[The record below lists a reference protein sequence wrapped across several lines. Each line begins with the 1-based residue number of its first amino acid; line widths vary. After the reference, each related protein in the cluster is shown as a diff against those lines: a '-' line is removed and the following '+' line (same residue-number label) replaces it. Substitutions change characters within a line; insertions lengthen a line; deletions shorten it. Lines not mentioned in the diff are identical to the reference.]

1 MPFSHLRALRPIL
14 FGGVAIF
21 SINAAAAAQAAAQD
35 AQISLQEQ
43 PMSDALRS
51 VAQRTGESILFTP
64 ESVEGLRA
72 PAISG
77 QMSAQQAVSML
88 TRGTNLE
95 VVSDGTNGLIVRR
108 PFMRRAVEQVP
119 STVGG
124 GAAAPVESVVVN
136 GFKASLEKALDQKR
150 NALDSSDSILAEDI
164 AKFPDLNLAESIQ
177 RIPGIALD
185 RQAGEGHQIA
195 VRGLSPEFTRVRI
208 NGMEALGTAGSSS
221 VQGTNRGR
229 AFDFNIFASDLF
241 SGITVHKSASAD
253 IEEGS
258 LGATVDLTTGHPFD
272 HQGFLFT
279 TNAQMGYNDLS
290 GSGNPRVAAVV
301 SDTFLGG
308 KVGVL
313 FSAAFSVRNTLEE
326 GYSTV
331 RFQNDNTPQNATH
344 SNPAIGGC
352 NATTLPSGAGT
363 PVLVNGASDTCS
375 QSQRFLSVN
384 GLSNAATPAGGTAT
398 EYDIVNEAYRPRFA
412 RYDLVT
418 NHEKRIGLTNSIQWQ
433 PDDDT
438 LLTIDSLY
446 ANYQMQRQEEY
457 LEANS
462 LGGNNFR
469 TSSLGGT
476 GTPVSLGSGNIAV
489 TSYTLDSVHNNLT
502 ALTANGV
509 GLRSE
514 HFITDIG
521 SRFGQVTADLSH
533 SFSQDFKVHALAGW
547 SESHM
552 QEPIETTLT
561 YDYNGGQAANGTWL
575 GAQGYSYQ
583 YFGYSAMPALKY
595 GSAADSSGNVTGL
608 NNWFISQMRERA
620 EANYNSF
627 RTVSADAEYHPFDWL
642 KVSGGIDYK
651 NYGYRTVS
659 LQRSN
664 GTTSNQDF
672 NIPADIRAADLTQF
686 SQLVTLRGIDLPAG
700 VGTSW
705 MVPNINAFNSKFDIW
720 NPTAENGAFK
730 FGPEPALTSNGS
742 VREGDL
748 GFWLQFDWDAKF
760 YGVPFRGNVGGRY
773 VQTDSESLGYSYNS
787 VAKAVVPADV
797 TQSYHNFLPAL
808 NAVLEPA
815 DSFLIRLNLAQ
826 TLTRPGLQSM
836 LPGAAVSL
844 SGANRN
850 VTTGNPLLKPYTS
863 KNVDLSF
870 EWYYDKG
877 ALLSFAFFYKH
888 LDTFIQTITSQV
900 PFAGNTA
907 GLPVSLV
914 QAACGTSY
922 GAACNENLIWNFS
935 QPINSKGSPL
945 YGAEINWQQPF
956 DFLPDFWSN
965 FGVLANA
972 TFVQAK
978 QYYLNANGTVNT
990 YADLNNLSRTSF
1002 NATFYYDDSVFQARI
1017 AGAFRSKYIVSINP
1031 GSLNDQLITA
1041 PTFNLDFSS
1050 SYKLDD
1056 NFTFSLEAVNLTN
1069 QGQNQYTDSIG
1080 QRPYVLHYTG
1090 REFFA
1095 GVRYTY

>member
-1 MPFSHLRALRPIL
+1 MAFKRPSVLRSIL
-14 FGGVAIF
+14 FGTVAML
-21 SINAAAAAQAAAQD
+21 SIHAAAAAQD
-35 AQISLQEQ
+35 TQISLQEQ

-51 VAQRTGESILFTP
+51 VAQKTGESILFTP

-77 QMSAQQAVSML
+77 QMNAQQAVSML
-88 TRGTNLE
+88 TRGTDLE
-95 VVSDGTNGLIVRR
+95 VVSDGVNGLIVRR

-119 STVGG
+119 TTVGG
-124 GAAAPVESVVVN
+124 APAPVEAVTVS
-136 GFKASLEKALDQKR
+136 GFKASLERALDMKR
-150 NALDSSDSILAEDI
+150 DALDSSDSILAEDI

-185 RQAGEGHQIA
+185 RQAGEGHEIS

-253 IEEGS
+253 VEEGS
-258 LGATVDLTTGHPFD
+258 LGATVDLGTGHPFD

-313 FSAAFSVRNTLEE
+313 FSAAFSIRNTLEE

-344 SNPAIGGC
+344 SNQAIGGC
-352 NATTLPSGAGT
+352 SSTSTGTAAGT

-375 QSQRFLSVN
+375 QAQRFLSVN

-418 NHEKRIGLTNSIQWQ
+418 NHEKRLGLTNSIQWQ

-438 LLTIDSLY
+438 LLTIDTLY

-462 LGGNNFR
+462 LGGNNFK
-469 TSSLGGT
+469 TSSLGGA

-489 TSYTLDSVHNNLT
+489 TGYTLDSTRNNLT

-509 GLRSE
+509 GLRAE
-514 HFITDIG
+514 HFLTDIG
-521 SRFGQVTADLSH
+521 SRFAQTTADFSH
-533 SFSQDFKVHALAGW
+533 SFSKDFKVHVLGGW

-552 QEPIETTLT
+552 QEPVETTLT
-561 YDYNGGQAANGTWL
+561 YDFNGGQSGTNFL

-583 YFGYSAMPALKY
+583 YFGYSALPALKY
-595 GSAADSSGNVTGL
+595 GSAADANGNVTSL

-620 EANYNSF
+620 EANFNSF
-627 RTVSADAEYHPFDWL
+627 RTVIADAQYNAFDWL
-642 KVSGGIDYK
+642 KLSGGIDYK

-664 GTTSNQDF
+664 GTTANQDF

-686 SQLVTLRGIDLPAG
+686 SQQVSLRGIDLPAG

-705 MVPNINAFNSKFDIW
+705 MIPNINAFNNQFSIFS
-720 NPTAENGAFK
+720 PTSENGAFK

-742 VREGDL
+742 VREDDL
-748 GFWLQFDWDAKF
+748 GFWLQADWDAHF
-760 YGVPFRGNVGGRY
+760 YGVPFRGNIGGRY
-773 VQTDSESLGYSYNS
+773 VQTDSESLGYSYDS
-787 VAKAVVPADV
+787 VAKAIVPADV

-808 NAVLEPA
+808 NAILEPA
-815 DSFLIRLNLAQ
+815 DDFLIRLNLAQ
-826 TLTRPGLQSM
+826 TLTRPSLTSM
-836 LPGAAVSL
+836 LPGAAVTL

-850 VTTGNPLLKPYTS
+850 VTVGNPLLKPFTS

-877 ALLSFAFFYKH
+877 ALISFAFFYKH
-888 LDTFIQTITSQV
+888 IDTLIQTITSQV
-900 PFAGNTA
+900 PFAGNA
-907 GLPVSLV
+907 LGLPVSLV
-914 QAACGTSY
+914 VAACGTSY

-945 YGAEINWQQPF
+945 YGTEINWQQPF

-965 FGVLANA
+965 FGVLGNV

-1031 GSLNDQLITA
+1031 GSLNDQLINA

-1050 SYKLDD
+1050 SYKFND

>member
-1 MPFSHLRALRPIL
+1 MTFSRPRVLRSVL
-14 FGGVAIF
+14 FAGTAVL
-21 SINAAAAAQAAAQD
+21 SINAAAAAQDTKLNLA
-35 AQISLQEQ
+35 SQ
-43 PMSDALRS
+43 PLSDALRS
-51 VAQRTGESILFTP
+51 VAQKTGESILFTP

-72 PAISG
+72 PPIAG
-77 QMSAQQAVSML
+77 DMNAQQAVSLL
-88 TRGTNLE
+88 TKGTNLE
-95 VVSDGTNGLIVRR
+95 VVSDGGSGLIVRSPAAR
-108 PFMRRAVEQVP
+108 HVMTQNVQQPA
-119 STVGG
+119 G
-124 GAAAPVESVVVN
+124 GADQSVETVVVS
-136 GFKASLEKALDQKR
+136 GFKASLEKALDMKR
-150 NALDSSDSILAEDI
+150 TALDSSDSILAEDI

-185 RQAGEGHQIA
+185 RQAGEGHEIS

-208 NGMEALGTAGSSS
+208 NGMEALATSGSSS

-229 AFDFNIFASDLF
+229 SFDFNIFASDLF

-253 IEEGS
+253 LEEGS
-258 LGATVDLTTGHPFD
+258 LGATIDLGTGHPFD
-272 HQGFLFT
+272 HQGFVLT

-290 GSGNPRVAAVV
+290 GSGNPRVAAIV
-301 SDTFLGG
+301 SDTFLNG

-344 SNPAIGGC
+344 SNPAVGGC
-352 NATTLPSGAGT
+352 SAFTTGSATTGT

-375 QSQRFLSVN
+375 QAQRFLSVN

-398 EYDIVNEAYRPRFA
+398 EYDIVNEAFRPRFA

-418 NHEKRIGLTNSIQWQ
+418 NHEKRLGLTNSIQWQ
-433 PDDDT
+433 PDDNT

-446 ANYQMQRQEEY
+446 ANYAMQRQEEY

-469 TSSLGGT
+469 TSSLGGA

-489 TSYTLDSVHNNLT
+489 TAYTLDAVHNNLT

-509 GLRSE
+509 GLRAE
-514 HFITDIG
+514 HFLTDIG
-521 SRFGQVTADLSH
+521 SRFGQVTADLTH
-533 SFSQDFKVHALAGW
+533 SFSSDFKVHALAGW

-552 QEPIETTLT
+552 VEPVETTLT
-561 YDYNGGQAANGTWL
+561 YDYNGGQNPDLTYR

-583 YFGYSAMPALKY
+583 YNGFSAMPTLKY
-595 GSAADSSGNVTGL
+595 GSAADANGNVTSL
-608 NNWFISQMRERA
+608 SNWFISQMRERA

-627 RTVSADAEYHPFDWL
+627 RTLSADAEYQAYNWL
-642 KVSGGIDYK
+642 KLSGGADFK
-651 NYGYRTVS
+651 NFGYRTVS

-664 GTTSNQDF
+664 GTTANQDF
-672 NIPADIRAADLTQF
+672 VIPADIRAADLTQY
-686 SQLVTLRGIDLPAG
+686 SQQVSLRGINLPPG
-700 VGTSW
+700 STTSW
-705 MVPNINAFNSKFDIW
+705 MIPNIAAFDKQFSIFS
-720 NPTAENGAFK
+720 PTSENGAFK

-742 VREGDL
+742 VREKDL
-748 GFWLQFDWDAKF
+748 GFWVQADWDALF

-773 VQTDSESLGYSYNS
+773 IQTTSQSLGYSYDS
-787 VAKAVVPADV
+787 VAKAVVPANV
-797 TQSYHNFLPAL
+797 KQSYHNFLPAL
-808 NAVLEPA
+808 NAILEPS
-815 DSFLIRLNLAQ
+815 DNFLIRLNLAQ
-826 TLTRPGLQSM
+826 TLTRPSLTSM

-850 VTTGNPLLKPYTS
+850 VTTGNPLLKPFTS
-863 KNVDLSF
+863 KNIDLSF
-870 EWYYDKG
+870 EWYYHKG
-877 ALLSFAFFYKH
+877 DLLSFAFFYKH
-888 LDTFIQTITSQV
+888 IDTLIQTVTSQV
-900 PFAGNTA
+900 PFAGNA
-907 GLPVSLV
+907 LGLPTSLV
-914 QAACGTSY
+914 VAACGSSY
-922 GAACNENLIWNFS
+922 GTACNENLIWNFS

-945 YGAEINWQQPF
+945 YGTEINWQQTF
-956 DFLPDFWSN
+956 DFLPGIWSN
-965 FGVLANA
+965 FGVLNNV

-990 YADLNNLSRTSF
+990 YADLSNLSRTSF
-1002 NATFYYDDSVFQARI
+1002 NSTLYYDDSVFQARVS
-1017 AGAFRSKYIVSINP
+1017 GSFRSKYIVSINP
-1031 GSLNDQLITA
+1031 GSLNDQLLNA
-1041 PTFNLDFSS
+1041 PTFNVDFSS
-1050 SYKLDD
+1050 SYKWND
-1056 NFTFSLEAVNLTN
+1056 NFTFSVEAVNLTN

>member
-1 MPFSHLRALRPIL
+1 MAILRGGALRSIL
-14 FGGVAIF
+14 FGGVAAL
-21 SINAAAAAQAAAQD
+21 SINAAAAAQQSTN
-35 AQISLQEQ
+35 ISLQEQ
-43 PMSDALRS
+43 PLSDALRS
-51 VAQRTGESILFTP
+51 VAQKTGESILFTP
-64 ESVEGLRA
+64 ESVDGLKA

-77 QMSAQQAVSML
+77 EMDAKQAVSML
-88 TRGTNLE
+88 TRGTDLE
-95 VVSDGTNGLIVRR
+95 VVPDGNNGLIVRR
-108 PFMRRAVEQVP
+108 PFTRRAVTQAP
-119 STVGG
+119 ASPGG

-136 GFKASLEKALDQKR
+136 GFKASLEKALDMKR
-150 NALDSSDSILAEDI
+150 DALDSSDSILAEDI

-185 RQAGEGHQIA
+185 RQAGEGHEIS
-195 VRGLSPEFTRVRI
+195 VRGLSPDFTRVRI
-208 NGMEALGTAGSSS
+208 NGMEALATAGSSS

-258 LGATVDLTTGHPFD
+258 LGATVDLSTGHPFD
-272 HQGFLFT
+272 HQGFMFT

-290 GSGNPRVAAVV
+290 HSGNPRVAAII

-313 FSAAFSVRNTLEE
+313 FSAAFGMRNTLEE

-352 NATTLPSGAGT
+352 SVTSNGLTTGT
-363 PVLVNGASDTCS
+363 PVTVNGASDTCS
-375 QSQRFLSVN
+375 QAQRLLSVN

-398 EYDIVNEAYRPRFA
+398 EYDIVNEAFRPRFA

-438 LLTIDSLY
+438 LLTIDTLY

-469 TSSLGGT
+469 TSSLGGA

-489 TSYTLDSVHNNLT
+489 TAYTLDPVANNLT

-509 GLRSE
+509 GLRAE

-521 SRFGQVTADLSH
+521 SRFAQTTADFSH
-533 SFSQDFKVHALAGW
+533 SFSKDFKVHVLMGW

-552 QEPIETTLT
+552 NEPLETTLT
-561 YDYNGGQAANGTWL
+561 YDYNGGPGPGGTFL

-583 YFGYSAMPALKY
+583 YFGYSAIPALKY
-595 GSAADSSGNVTGL
+595 GSAADANGNVTSL

-627 RTVSADAEYHPFDWL
+627 RTISGDAEYHPFGWL
-642 KVSGGIDYK
+642 KLSGGIDYK

-672 NIPADIRAADLTQF
+672 NIPADIRAANLNNF

-700 VGTSW
+700 VATSW
-705 MVPNINAFNSKFDIW
+705 MIPNIDAFNSQFNIFS
-720 NPTAENGAFK
+720 PTSENGAFK

-742 VREGDL
+742 VRENDL
-748 GFWLQFDWDAKF
+748 GLWVQADWDAHF
-760 YGVPFRGNVGGRY
+760 YGVPFRGNIGGRY
-773 VQTDSESLGYSYNS
+773 VDTTSESLGFSYDS

-797 TQSYHNFLPAL
+797 KQSYHNFLPAL
-808 NAVLEPA
+808 NAILEPA
-815 DSFLIRLNLAQ
+815 DDFLIRLNLAQ
-826 TLTRPGLQSM
+826 TLTRPTLTSM
-836 LPGAAVSL
+836 LPGAAVTL

-850 VTTGNPLLKPYTS
+850 VSAGNPLLKPFTS

-877 ALLSFAFFYKH
+877 ALISFAFFYKH
-888 LDTFIQTITSQV
+888 IDTLIQTITSQI
-900 PFAGNTA
+900 PFAGNPQ
-907 GLPVSLV
+907 GLPTSLV
-914 QAACGTSY
+914 VAACGSSY
-922 GAACNENLIWNFS
+922 GTACNENLIWNFS

-945 YGAEINWQQPF
+945 YGTEINWQQPF

-965 FGVLANA
+965 FGVLGNA

-990 YADLNNLSRTSF
+990 YADLTNLSRTSF
-1002 NATFYYDDSVFQARI
+1002 NGTLYYDDTVFQARV

-1031 GSLNDQLITA
+1031 GSLNDQLLNA

-1050 SYKLDD
+1050 SYKWND
-1056 NFTFSLEAVNLTN
+1056 NFTVSLEAVNLTN

-1095 GVRYTY
+1095 GVRYSY

>member
-1 MPFSHLRALRPIL
+1 MVFSRFSRSLRPIL
-14 FGGVAIF
+14 FGTAAIL
-21 SINAAAAAQAAAQD
+21 SVNAAAAAQD
-35 AQISLQEQ
+35 TQISLQEQ

-51 VAQRTGESILFTP
+51 VAQKTGESILFTP
-64 ESVEGLRA
+64 ESVQGLRA

-77 QMSAQQAVSML
+77 QMSAEQAVSML
-88 TRGTNLE
+88 TRGTDLE
-95 VVSDGTNGLIVRR
+95 VVSDGANGLIVRR

-124 GAAAPVESVVVN
+124 SAAPVESVVVS
-136 GFKASLEKALDQKR
+136 GFKASLERALDQKR

-258 LGATVDLTTGHPFD
+258 LGATVDLSTGHPFD

-290 GSGNPRVAAVV
+290 NSGNPRIAAVV

-313 FSAAFSVRNTLEE
+313 FSAAFGVRNTLEE

-331 RFQNDNTPQNATH
+331 RFQNDNTPQSTTH
-344 SNPAIGGC
+344 AAPGIVGC
-352 NATTLPSGAGT
+352 PS
-363 PVLVNGASDTCS
+363 PCS
-375 QSQRFLSVN
+375 TAQRLLSVN
-384 GLSNAATPAGGTAT
+384 GLTSGT
-398 EYDIVNEAYRPRFA
+398 EYDTVNEAFRPRFA

-418 NHEKRIGLTNSIQWQ
+418 NHEKRLGLTNSIQWQ

-438 LLTIDSLY
+438 LLTIDTLY

-469 TSSLGGT
+469 TSALGGA
-476 GTPVSLGSGNIAV
+476 GTPISLGSGNIAV
-489 TSYTLDSVHNNLT
+489 TSYTLDPVRNNLNS
-502 ALTANGV
+502 LTANGV
-509 GLRSE
+509 GLRAE
-514 HFITDIG
+514 HFLTDIG
-521 SRFGQVTADLSH
+521 SRFAQTTADFSH
-533 SFSQDFKVHALAGW
+533 SFSKDFKVHALAGW

-552 QEPIETTLT
+552 QEPVETTLT
-561 YDYNGGQAANGTWL
+561 YDYNGGQSGASFL

-583 YFGYSAMPALKY
+583 YFGYSQLPALKY
-595 GSAADSSGNVTGL
+595 GSAADAQGNVTSL
-608 NNWFISQMRERA
+608 SNWFISQMRERA

-627 RTVSADAEYHPFDWL
+627 RTVIADAEYHPFGWL
-642 KVSGGIDYK
+642 KVTGGIDYK

-664 GTTSNQDF
+664 GTTANQDF
-672 NIPADIRAADLTQF
+672 NIPADIRAADLTQY
-686 SQLVTLRGIDLPAG
+686 SQRVTLRGIDLPAG
-700 VGTSW
+700 SAASW
-705 MVPNINAFNSKFDIW
+705 MIPNIDAFNKQFNIFS
-720 NPTAENGAFK
+720 PTAENGAFK

-742 VREGDL
+742 VRENDL
-748 GFWLQFDWDAKF
+748 GFWLQADWDAHF
-760 YGVPFRGNVGGRY
+760 YGVPFRGNIGGRY
-773 VQTDSESLGYSYNS
+773 IETDSESVGYSYDA

-797 TQSYHNFLPAL
+797 KQSYHNFLPAL
-808 NAVLEPA
+808 NAILEPA
-815 DSFLIRLNLAQ
+815 DDFLIRLNLAQ
-826 TLTRPGLQSM
+826 TLTRPSLTSM

-850 VTTGNPLLKPYTS
+850 VTTGNPLLKPFTS

-888 LDTFIQTITSQV
+888 IDTLIQTITSQV
-900 PFAGNTA
+900 PYANNPL
-907 GLPVSLV
+907 GLPTSLV
-914 QAACGTSY
+914 VAACGTSY

-945 YGAEINWQQPF
+945 YGTEINWQQPF

-965 FGVLANA
+965 FGVLGNV

-978 QYYLNANGTVNT
+978 QYYLNANGSVNT
-990 YADLNNLSRTSF
+990 YADLNNLSRTSW
-1002 NATFYYDDSVFQARI
+1002 NATLYYDDTVFQARI
-1017 AGAFRSKYIVSINP
+1017 AGAFRSKYIVGINP
-1031 GSLNDQLITA
+1031 GSLNDQLINA

-1050 SYKLDD
+1050 SYKWND
-1056 NFTFSLEAVNLTN
+1056 NLTFSLEAVNLTN

-1080 QRPYVLHYTG
+1080 LRPYVLHYTG

>member
-1 MPFSHLRALRPIL
+1 MTILRGGALRSIL
-14 FGGVAIF
+14 FGSVAVL
-21 SINAAAAAQAAAQD
+21 SINAAAAAQQSAN
-35 AQISLQEQ
+35 ISLQEQ
-43 PMSDALRS
+43 PLSDALRS
-51 VAQRTGESILFTP
+51 VAQKTGESILFTP
-64 ESVEGLRA
+64 ESVDGLKA

-77 QMSAQQAVSML
+77 QMDAKQAVSML
-88 TRGTNLE
+88 TRGTDLE
-95 VVSDGTNGLIVRR
+95 VVPDGNNGLIVRR
-108 PFMRRAVEQVP
+108 PFMRRAVEQAP
-119 STVGG
+119 ASPGG
-124 GAAAPVESVVVN
+124 GAAAVESVVVS
-136 GFKASLEKALDQKR
+136 GFKASLEKALDMKR
-150 NALDSSDSILAEDI
+150 DALDSSDSILAEDI

-185 RQAGEGHQIA
+185 RQAGEGHEIS
-195 VRGLSPEFTRVRI
+195 VRGLSPDFTRVRI
-208 NGMEALGTAGSSS
+208 NGMEALATAGSSS

-258 LGATVDLTTGHPFD
+258 LGATVDLSTGHPFD
-272 HQGFLFT
+272 HQGFVFT

-290 GSGNPRVAAVV
+290 NSGNPRVAAIV
-301 SDTFLGG
+301 SDTFLDG

-313 FSAAFSVRNTLEE
+313 FSAAFGIRNTLEE

-331 RFQNDNTPQNATH
+331 RFQNDNTPQSATH
-344 SNPAIGGC
+344 AAPGIVGC
-352 NATTLPSGAGT
+352 PS
-363 PVLVNGASDTCS
+363 PCS
-375 QSQRFLSVN
+375 TAQRLLSVN
-384 GLSNAATPAGGTAT
+384 GLTSGSQ
-398 EYDIVNEAYRPRFA
+398 YDLVNEAFRPRFA

-418 NHEKRIGLTNSIQWQ
+418 NHEKRLGLTNSIQWQ

-438 LLTIDSLY
+438 LLTIDTLY

-462 LGGNNFR
+462 LGGNNFK
-469 TSSLGGT
+469 TSSLGGA
-476 GTPVSLGSGNIAV
+476 GTPVSLGSGNIAA
-489 TSYTLDSVHNNLT
+489 TSYTVDTARNNLT
-502 ALTANGV
+502 SLTANGV
-509 GLRSE
+509 GLRAE

-521 SRFGQVTADLSH
+521 SRFAQTTADFSH
-533 SFSQDFKVHALAGW
+533 SFSKDFKVHVLAGW

-552 QEPIETTLT
+552 EEPLETTLT
-561 YDYNGGQAANGTWL
+561 YDFNGGQSGANFL

-583 YFGYSAMPALKY
+583 YFGYSQMPALKY
-595 GSAADSSGNVTGL
+595 GSAADTNGNVTSL

-627 RTVSADAEYHPFDWL
+627 RTISGDAEYHPFGWL
-642 KVSGGIDYK
+642 KLSGGIDYK

-672 NIPADIRAADLTQF
+672 NIPADIRAADLNQY
-686 SQLVTLRGIDLPAG
+686 SQLVTLRGINLPAG
-700 VGTSW
+700 SAASW
-705 MVPNINAFNSKFDIW
+705 MIPNLNAFNAKFDIW
-720 NPTAENGAFK
+720 SPTAENGAFK

-742 VREGDL
+742 VRENDL
-748 GFWLQFDWDAKF
+748 GFWLQADWDAHF
-760 YGVPFRGNVGGRY
+760 YGVPFRGNIGGRY
-773 VQTDSESLGYSYNS
+773 VETDSESLGYSYNP
-787 VAKAVVPADV
+787 VAKAIVPADV
-797 TQSYHNFLPAL
+797 KQSYHNFLPAL
-808 NAVLEPA
+808 NATLEPA
-815 DSFLIRLNLAQ
+815 DDFLIRLNLAQ
-826 TLTRPGLQSM
+826 TLTRPTLTGM

-850 VTTGNPLLKPYTS
+850 VSSGNPLLKPFTS

-877 ALLSFAFFYKH
+877 ALISFAFFYKH
-888 LDTFIQTITSQV
+888 IDTLVQQITSQV
-900 PFAGNTA
+900 PFAGNPL
-907 GLPVSLV
+907 GLPTSLV
-914 QAACGTSY
+914 VAACGTSY
-922 GAACNENLIWNFS
+922 GSACNENLIWNFS
-935 QPINSKGSPL
+935 QPVNSKGSPL
-945 YGAEINWQQPF
+945 YGTEINWQQPF

-965 FGVLANA
+965 FGVLGNV

-990 YADLNNLSRTSF
+990 YADLTGLSRTSF
-1002 NATFYYDDSVFQARI
+1002 NTTLYYDDSVFQARI
-1017 AGAFRSKYIVSINP
+1017 AGSFRSKYIVQINP
-1031 GSLNDQLITA
+1031 GGLNDQLINA

-1050 SYKLDD
+1050 SYKWND

-1095 GVRYTY
+1095 GVRYSY

>member
-1 MPFSHLRALRPIL
+1 MTILRGGALRSIL
-14 FGGVAIF
+14 FGSVAVL
-21 SINAAAAAQAAAQD
+21 SINAAAAAQQSAN
-35 AQISLQEQ
+35 ISLQEQ
-43 PMSDALRS
+43 PLSDALRS
-51 VAQRTGESILFTP
+51 VAQKTGESILFTP
-64 ESVEGLRA
+64 ESVDGLKA

-77 QMSAQQAVSML
+77 QMDAKQAVSML
-88 TRGTNLE
+88 TRGTDLE
-95 VVSDGTNGLIVRR
+95 VVPDGNNGLIVRR
-108 PFMRRAVEQVP
+108 PFMRRAVEQAP
-119 STVGG
+119 TSPGG
-124 GAAAPVESVVVN
+124 GAAAVESVVVS
-136 GFKASLEKALDQKR
+136 GFKASLEKALDMKR
-150 NALDSSDSILAEDI
+150 DALDSSDSILAEDI

-185 RQAGEGHQIA
+185 RQAGEGHEIS
-195 VRGLSPEFTRVRI
+195 VRGLSPDFTRVRI
-208 NGMEALGTAGSSS
+208 NGMEALATAGSSS

-258 LGATVDLTTGHPFD
+258 LGATVDLSTGHPFD
-272 HQGFLFT
+272 HQGFVFT

-290 GSGNPRVAAVV
+290 NSGNPRVAAIV

-313 FSAAFSVRNTLEE
+313 FSAAFGIRNTLEE

-331 RFQNDNTPQNATH
+331 RFQNDNTPQSATH
-344 SNPAIGGC
+344 AAPGIVGC
-352 NATTLPSGAGT
+352 PS
-363 PVLVNGASDTCS
+363 PCS
-375 QSQRFLSVN
+375 TAQRLLSVN
-384 GLSNAATPAGGTAT
+384 GLTSGSQ
-398 EYDIVNEAYRPRFA
+398 YDLVNEAFRPRFA

-418 NHEKRIGLTNSIQWQ
+418 NHEKRLGLTNSIQWQ

-438 LLTIDSLY
+438 LLTIDTLY

-462 LGGNNFR
+462 LGGNNFK
-469 TSSLGGT
+469 TSSLGGA

-489 TSYTLDSVHNNLT
+489 TSYTVDTARNNLT
-502 ALTANGV
+502 SLTANGV
-509 GLRSE
+509 GLRAE

-521 SRFGQVTADLSH
+521 SRFAQTTADFSH
-533 SFSQDFKVHALAGW
+533 SFSKDFKVHVLAGW

-552 QEPIETTLT
+552 EEPLETTLT
-561 YDYNGGQAANGTWL
+561 YDYNGGQSGANFL

-583 YFGYSAMPALKY
+583 YFGYSQMPALKY
-595 GSAADSSGNVTGL
+595 GSAADTNGNVTSL

-627 RTVSADAEYHPFDWL
+627 RTISGDAEYHPFGWL
-642 KVSGGIDYK
+642 KLSGGIDYK

-672 NIPADIRAADLTQF
+672 NIPADIRAADLNQY
-686 SQLVTLRGIDLPAG
+686 SQLVTLRGINLPAG
-700 VGTSW
+700 SAASW
-705 MVPNINAFNSKFDIW
+705 MIPNLNAFNAKFDIW
-720 NPTAENGAFK
+720 SPTAENGAFK

-742 VREGDL
+742 VRENDL
-748 GFWLQFDWDAKF
+748 GFWLQADWDAHF
-760 YGVPFRGNVGGRY
+760 YGVPFRGNIGGRY
-773 VQTDSESLGYSYNS
+773 VETDSESLGYSYNP
-787 VAKAVVPADV
+787 VAKAIVPADV
-797 TQSYHNFLPAL
+797 KQSYHNFLPAL
-808 NAVLEPA
+808 NATLEPA
-815 DSFLIRLNLAQ
+815 DDFLIRLNLAQ
-826 TLTRPGLQSM
+826 TLTRPTLTGM

-850 VTTGNPLLKPYTS
+850 VSSGNPLLKPFTS

-877 ALLSFAFFYKH
+877 ALISFAFFYKH
-888 LDTFIQTITSQV
+888 IDTLVQQITSQV
-900 PFAGNTA
+900 PFAGNPL
-907 GLPVSLV
+907 GLPTSLV
-914 QAACGTSY
+914 VAACGTSY
-922 GAACNENLIWNFS
+922 GSACNENLIWNFS
-935 QPINSKGSPL
+935 QPVNSKGSPL
-945 YGAEINWQQPF
+945 YGTEINWQQPF

-965 FGVLANA
+965 FGVLGNV

-990 YADLNNLSRTSF
+990 YADLTGLSRTSF
-1002 NATFYYDDSVFQARI
+1002 NTTLYYDDSVFQARI
-1017 AGAFRSKYIVSINP
+1017 AGSFRSKYIVQINP
-1031 GSLNDQLITA
+1031 GGLNDQLINA

-1050 SYKLDD
+1050 SYKWND

-1095 GVRYTY
+1095 GVRYSY

>member
-1 MPFSHLRALRPIL
+1 MGFKSLHILRSVL
-14 FGGVAIF
+14 FGSVAIL
-21 SINAAAAAQAAAQD
+21 SIDAAAAAQGTQVAT
-35 AQISLQEQ
+35 QISLQEQ
-43 PMSDALRS
+43 SLSDALRS

-77 QMSAQQAVSML
+77 QMNAQQAVSML
-88 TRGTNLE
+88 TRGTDLE
-95 VVSDGTNGLIVRR
+95 VVSDGVNGLIVRR

-124 GAAAPVESVVVN
+124 GAAPIQTETVVVS
-136 GFKASLEKALDQKR
+136 GFKASLERALEQKR
-150 NALDSSDSILAEDI
+150 NAMDSSDSILAEDI

-185 RQAGEGHQIA
+185 RQAGEGHQIS
-195 VRGLSPEFTRVRI
+195 VRGLSPDFTRVRI
-208 NGMEALGTAGSSS
+208 NGMEALATAGSSS

-229 AFDFNIFASDLF
+229 SFDFNVFASDLF

-258 LGATVDLTTGHPFD
+258 LGATVDLSTGHPFD

-290 GSGNPRVAAVV
+290 HSGNPRVAAVI
-301 SDTFLGG
+301 SDTFANGT
-308 KVGVL
+308 VGVL
-313 FSAAFSVRNTLEE
+313 FSAAFGIRNTLEE

-331 RFQNDNTPQNATH
+331 RFQNDNTPQSATH
-344 SNPAIGGC
+344 ASPGIVGC
-352 NATTLPSGAGT
+352 PS
-363 PVLVNGASDTCS
+363 PCS
-375 QSQRFLSVN
+375 TAQRLLSVN
-384 GLSNAATPAGGTAT
+384 GLTSGT
-398 EYDIVNEAYRPRFA
+398 EYDQVNEAFRPRFA
-412 RYDLVT
+412 RYDLIT
-418 NHEKRIGLTNSIQWQ
+418 NHEKRLGLTNSIQWQ
-433 PDDDT
+433 PDDNT
-438 LLTIDSLY
+438 LLTIDTLY

-469 TSSLGGT
+469 TSSLGGA

-489 TSYTLDSVHNNLT
+489 TGYTLDSVHNNLT
-502 ALTANGV
+502 ALTGNGV

-521 SRFGQVTADLSH
+521 SRFAQTTADFSH
-533 SFSQDFKVHALAGW
+533 SFSQDFKVHVLGGW

-552 QEPIETTLT
+552 SEPLETTLT
-561 YDYNGGQAANGTWL
+561 YDFNGGQAANGTFL

-583 YFGYSAMPALKY
+583 YFGYSQIPALKY
-595 GSAADSSGNVTGL
+595 GSAADSSGNVTSL

-627 RTVSADAEYHPFDWL
+627 RTVSADAEYHPFGWL
-642 KVSGGIDYK
+642 KLSGGIDYK
-651 NYGYRTVS
+651 NFGYRTVS
-659 LQRSN
+659 IQRSN

-672 NIPADIRAADLTQF
+672 NIPADIRAANLANF
-686 SQLVTLRGIDLPAG
+686 SQQVTLRGINIPSGSAI
-700 VGTSW
+700 SW
-705 MVPNINAFNSKFDIW
+705 MIPNIDAFNKQFDIW
-720 NPTAENGAFK
+720 SPTAENGAFK

-742 VREGDL
+742 VRESDL
-748 GFWLQFDWDAKF
+748 GFWVQADWDAHF
-760 YGVPFRGNVGGRY
+760 YGVPFRGNVGGRF
-773 VQTDSESLGYSYNS
+773 VQTDSESLGYSYNA

-797 TQSYHNFLPAL
+797 TQAYHNFLPAF
-808 NAVLEPA
+808 NAILEPA
-815 DSFLIRLNLAQ
+815 DDFLIRLNLAQ
-826 TLTRPGLQSM
+826 TLTRPTLTSM
-836 LPGAAVSL
+836 LPGAAVTV

-850 VTTGNPLLKPYTS
+850 VSAGNPLLKPFTS
-863 KNVDLSF
+863 KNIDLSF

-877 ALLSFAFFYKH
+877 ALISFAFFYKH
-888 LDTFIQTITSQV
+888 IDTFIQTITSVV
-900 PFAGNTA
+900 PFAGNSA

-914 QAACGTSY
+914 VAACGTSY
-922 GAACNENLIWNFS
+922 GTACNESLTWNFS

-945 YGAEINWQQPF
+945 YGTEINWQQPF

-965 FGVLANA
+965 FGVLGNV

-978 QYYLNANGTVNT
+978 QYYLNANGSVNT

-1031 GSLNDQLITA
+1031 GSLNDQLINA

-1050 SYKLDD
+1050 SYKFNE

-1069 QGQNQYTDSIG
+1069 QGQNQYADSIG

>member
-1 MPFSHLRALRPIL
+1 MAMSRWGVLRSVL
-14 FGGVAIF
+14 FGSVAVL
-21 SINAAAAAQAAAQD
+21 SINAAAAAQQSAN
-35 AQISLQEQ
+35 ISLQEQ
-43 PMSDALRS
+43 PLSDALRS
-51 VAQRTGESILFTP
+51 VAQKTGESILFTP
-64 ESVEGLRA
+64 ESVEGLKA

-77 QMSAQQAVSML
+77 QMDAKQAVSML
-88 TRGTNLE
+88 TRGTDLE
-95 VVSDGTNGLIVRR
+95 VVPDGSNGLIVRR
-108 PFMRRAVEQVP
+108 PFMRRAVTQAP
-119 STVGG
+119 SSPGG
-124 GAAAPVESVVVN
+124 GAATPVESVVVN
-136 GFKASLEKALDQKR
+136 GFKASLEKALDMKR
-150 NALDSSDSILAEDI
+150 DALDSSDSILAEDI

-185 RQAGEGHQIA
+185 RQAGEGHEIS

-208 NGMEALGTAGSSS
+208 NGMEALATAGSSS

-272 HQGFLFT
+272 HPGFIFT

-290 GSGNPRVAAVV
+290 QSGNPRVAAII

-308 KVGVL
+308 KVGIL
-313 FSAAFSVRNTLEE
+313 FSAAYGSRNTLEE

-331 RFQNDNTPQNATH
+331 RFQNDNTPQSVTH
-344 SNPAIGGC
+344 AAPGIVGC
-352 NATTLPSGAGT
+352 PS
-363 PVLVNGASDTCS
+363 PCS
-375 QSQRFLSVN
+375 TAQRVLSVN
-384 GLSNAATPAGGTAT
+384 GLTSGT
-398 EYDIVNEAYRPRFA
+398 EYDLVNEAFRPRFA

-418 NHEKRIGLTNSIQWQ
+418 NHEKRLGLTNSIQWQ

-469 TSSLGGT
+469 TSALGGA

-489 TSYTLDSVHNNLT
+489 TSYTVDTARNNLT

-521 SRFGQVTADLSH
+521 SRFGQVTADFSH
-533 SFSQDFKVHALAGW
+533 SFSKDFKVHALAGW

-552 QEPIETTLT
+552 QEPLETTLT
-561 YDYNGGQAANGTWL
+561 YDYNGGAGPGGTFL

-583 YFGYSAMPALKY
+583 YFGYSQMPALKY
-595 GSAADSSGNVTGL
+595 GSAADSSGNVTSL

-627 RTVSADAEYHPFDWL
+627 RTISGDAEYRAFDWL
-642 KVSGGIDYK
+642 RLSGGVDYK

-659 LQRSN
+659 LARSN
-664 GTTSNQDF
+664 GTTANQDF
-672 NIPADIRAADLTQF
+672 NIPADIRAANLNNF

-700 VGTSW
+700 SAASW
-705 MVPNINAFNSKFDIW
+705 MIPDLNAFNKQFDIW
-720 NPTAENGAFK
+720 SPTAENGAFK

-742 VREGDL
+742 VRENDL
-748 GFWLQFDWDAKF
+748 GFWVQADWDAQF
-760 YGVPFRGNVGGRY
+760 YGVPFRGNIGGRY
-773 VQTDSESLGYSYNS
+773 IETTSESLGYSYDA
-787 VAKAVVPADV
+787 VAKAIVPADV
-797 TQSYHNFLPAL
+797 KQSYHNFLPAL
-808 NAVLEPA
+808 NAILEPA

-826 TLTRPGLQSM
+826 TLTRPSLTSM

-850 VTTGNPLLKPYTS
+850 VTTGNPLLKPFTS
-863 KNVDLSF
+863 KNADLSF

-877 ALLSFAFFYKH
+877 ALISFAFFYKH
-888 LDTFIQTITSQV
+888 IDTLIQTITSQV
-900 PFAGNTA
+900 PYAGNPL
-907 GLPVSLV
+907 GLPTSLV
-914 QAACGTSY
+914 VAACGTSY
-922 GAACNENLIWNFS
+922 GSACNENLIWNFS

-945 YGAEINWQQPF
+945 YGTEINWQQPF

-965 FGVLANA
+965 FGVLSNV

-1002 NATFYYDDSVFQARI
+1002 NATLYYDDSVFQARI
-1017 AGAFRSKYIVSINP
+1017 AGSFRSKYIVSINP
-1031 GSLNDQLITA
+1031 GSLNDQLLNA
-1041 PTFNLDFSS
+1041 STFNLDLSS
-1050 SYKLDD
+1050 SYKWND
-1056 NFTFSLEAVNLTN
+1056 NLTFSLEAVNLTN

-1095 GVRYTY
+1095 GVRYSY

>member
-1 MPFSHLRALRPIL
+1 MVFSRFSALRPIL
-14 FGGVAIF
+14 FGTAAIL
-21 SINAAAAAQAAAQD
+21 SVNAAAAAQAAAQD
-35 AQISLQEQ
+35 TQLSLQEQ

-51 VAQRTGESILFTP
+51 VAQKTGESILFTP
-64 ESVEGLRA
+64 ESVQGLRA

-77 QMSAQQAVSML
+77 QMSAEQAVSML
-88 TRGTNLE
+88 TRGTDLE

-119 STVGG
+119 PTVAGS
-124 GAAAPVESVVVN
+124 AAPVESVVVS
-136 GFKASLEKALDQKR
+136 GFKASLERALDQKR

-290 GSGNPRVAAVV
+290 NSGNPRVAAVV

-313 FSAAFSVRNTLEE
+313 FSAAFGVRNTLEE

-331 RFQNDNTPQNATH
+331 RFQNDNTPQSTTH
-344 SNPAIGGC
+344 AAPGIVGC
-352 NATTLPSGAGT
+352 PS
-363 PVLVNGASDTCS
+363 PCS
-375 QSQRFLSVN
+375 TAQRVLSVN
-384 GLSNAATPAGGTAT
+384 GLTSGT
-398 EYDIVNEAYRPRFA
+398 EYDTVNEAFRPRFA

-418 NHEKRIGLTNSIQWQ
+418 NHEKRLGLTNSIQWQ

-438 LLTIDSLY
+438 LLTIDTLY

-469 TSSLGGT
+469 TSALGGA
-476 GTPVSLGSGNIAV
+476 GTPISLGSGNIAV
-489 TSYTLDSVHNNLT
+489 TSYTLDPVRNNLNS
-502 ALTANGV
+502 ATANGV
-509 GLRSE
+509 GLRAE
-514 HFITDIG
+514 HFLTDIG
-521 SRFGQVTADLSH
+521 SRFAQTTADFSH
-533 SFSQDFKVHALAGW
+533 SFSKDFKVHALAGW

-552 QEPIETTLT
+552 EEPVETTLT
-561 YDYNGGQAANGTWL
+561 YDYNGGQSGANFL

-583 YFGYSAMPALKY
+583 YFGYSQLPALKY
-595 GSAADSSGNVTGL
+595 GSAADAQGNVTSL
-608 NNWFISQMRERA
+608 SNWFISQMRERA

-627 RTVSADAEYHPFDWL
+627 RTVTADAEYHPFGWL
-642 KVSGGIDYK
+642 KVTGGIDYK
-651 NYGYRTVS
+651 NFGYRTVS

-664 GTTSNQDF
+664 GTTANQDF
-672 NIPADIRAADLTQF
+672 NIPADIRAADLTQY
-686 SQLVTLRGIDLPAG
+686 SQRVTLRGIDLPAG
-700 VGTSW
+700 SAASW
-705 MVPNINAFNSKFDIW
+705 MIPNIDAFNKQFNIFS
-720 NPTAENGAFK
+720 PTAENGAFK

-742 VREGDL
+742 VRENDL
-748 GFWLQFDWDAKF
+748 GFWLQADWDAHF
-760 YGVPFRGNVGGRY
+760 YGVPFRGNIGGRY
-773 VQTDSESLGYSYNS
+773 IETDSESVGYSYDA

-797 TQSYHNFLPAL
+797 KQSYHNFLPAL
-808 NAVLEPA
+808 NAILEPA
-815 DSFLIRLNLAQ
+815 DDFLIRLNLAQ
-826 TLTRPGLQSM
+826 TLTRPSLTSM

-850 VTTGNPLLKPYTS
+850 VTTGNPLLKPFTS
-863 KNVDLSF
+863 KNIDLSF

-888 LDTFIQTITSQV
+888 IDTLIQTITSQV
-900 PFAGNTA
+900 PYANNPL
-907 GLPVSLV
+907 GLPTSLV
-914 QAACGTSY
+914 VAACGTSY

-945 YGAEINWQQPF
+945 YGTEINWQQPF

-965 FGVLANA
+965 FGVLGNV

-978 QYYLNANGTVNT
+978 QYYLNANGSVNT
-990 YADLNNLSRTSF
+990 YADLNNLSRTSW
-1002 NATFYYDDSVFQARI
+1002 NATLYYDDSVFQARI

-1031 GSLNDQLITA
+1031 GSLNDQLINA

-1050 SYKLDD
+1050 SYKWND
-1056 NFTFSLEAVNLTN
+1056 NLTFSLEAVNLTN

-1080 QRPYVLHYTG
+1080 LRPYVLHYTG

>member
-1 MPFSHLRALRPIL
+1 MPFTRLSALRPIL
-14 FGGVAIF
+14 FGTAAVL
-21 SINAAAAAQAAAQD
+21 SINAAAAAQAVST
-35 AQISLQEQ
+35 QISIQEQ

-51 VAQRTGESILFTP
+51 VAQKTGESILFTP

-77 QMSAQQAVSML
+77 QMDAQQAVGML

-95 VVSDGTNGLIVRR
+95 VVADGNNGLIVRR

-124 GAAAPVESVVVN
+124 GAAQMQTETVVVS
-136 GFKASLEKALDQKR
+136 GFKASLEKALDLKR
-150 NALDSSDSILAEDI
+150 SALDSSDSILAEDI

-185 RQAGEGHQIA
+185 RQAGEGHQIS
-195 VRGLSPEFTRVRI
+195 VRGLSPDFTRVRI
-208 NGMEALGTAGSSS
+208 NGMEALATAGSSS

-241 SGITVHKSASAD
+241 SGITVHKSASAE

-258 LGATVDLTTGHPFD
+258 LGATVDLSTGHPFD

-290 GSGNPRVAAVV
+290 GSGNPRVAAVI

-344 SNPAIGGC
+344 SSPLIGGC
-352 NATTLPSGAGT
+352 SAFSNGNATTGT

-375 QSQRFLSVN
+375 QTQRFLSVN

-398 EYDIVNEAYRPRFA
+398 EYDIVNEAFRPRFA

-418 NHEKRIGLTNSIQWQ
+418 NHEKRLGLTNSIQWQ
-433 PDDDT
+433 PDDNT

-462 LGGNNFR
+462 LGGNTFR
-469 TSSLGGT
+469 TSQLGGAGTPFSLG
-476 GTPVSLGSGNIAV
+476 VQNIAV
-489 TSYTLDSVHNNLT
+489 TAYTLDSAHNNLN

-514 HFITDIG
+514 HFLTDIG
-521 SRFGQVTADLSH
+521 SRFGQVTADLTH
-533 SFSQDFKVHALAGW
+533 SFSQDFKVHVLAGW

-561 YDYNGGQAANGTWL
+561 YDYNGGQSGANFL

-583 YFGYSAMPALKY
+583 YNGYSGMPALKY
-595 GSAADSSGNVTGL
+595 GSAADSQGNVTSL
-608 NNWFISQMRERA
+608 SNWFISQMRERA
-620 EANYNSF
+620 EANFNSF
-627 RTVSADAEYHPFDWL
+627 RTISGDFSYSAFDWL
-642 KVSGGIDYK
+642 KLSGGIDYK
-651 NYGYRTVS
+651 NFGYRTVS

-664 GTTSNQDF
+664 GTTANQDF
-672 NIPADIRAADLTQF
+672 NIPADIRAADLNQY
-686 SQLVTLRGIDLPAG
+686 SQLATLHGIDLPSG
-700 VGTSW
+700 VATSW
-705 MVPNINAFNSKFDIW
+705 MIPNLNAFNSKFDIW
-720 NPTAENGAFK
+720 SPTAENGAFK

-748 GFWLQFDWDAKF
+748 GFWVQADWDAHF
-760 YGVPFRGNVGGRY
+760 YGVPFRGNIGGRY
-773 VQTDSESLGYSYNS
+773 IETTSESLGYSYDA
-787 VAKAVVPADV
+787 VAKVVVPADV
-797 TQSYHNFLPAL
+797 KQTYHNFLPAL
-808 NAVLEPA
+808 NAILEPA
-815 DSFLIRLNLAQ
+815 DNFLIRLNLAQ
-826 TLTRPGLQSM
+826 TLTRPTLTNM
-836 LPGAAVSL
+836 LPGASVSI

-850 VTTGNPLLKPYTS
+850 VSSGNPLLKPFTS
-863 KNVDLSF
+863 KNIDLSF

-888 LDTFIQTITSQV
+888 IDTFIQNILSQV
-900 PFAGNTA
+900 PYAGNSL
-907 GLPVSLV
+907 GLPTSLV
-914 QAACGTSY
+914 VAACGSSY
-922 GAACNENLIWNFS
+922 GTACNENLIWNFTN
-935 QPINSKGSPL
+935 PINSKGSPL
-945 YGAEINWQQPF
+945 FGTEINWQQPF

-965 FGVLANA
+965 FGILGNA
-972 TFVQAK
+972 TYVQAK
-978 QYYLNANGTVNT
+978 QNFLNANGTIQSVQ
-990 YADLNNLSRTSF
+990 DLLGLSRTSF
-1002 NATFYYDDSVFQARI
+1002 NGTFYYDDSVFQARI
-1017 AGAFRSKYIVSINP
+1017 AGAFRSKYVANNNP
-1031 GSLNDQLITA
+1031 GSQNDSLLNA
-1041 PTFNLDFSS
+1041 PAFNLDFSS
-1050 SYKLDD
+1050 SYKFND
-1056 NFTFSLEAVNLTN
+1056 NFTFSLEVVNLTN
-1069 QGQNQYTDSIG
+1069 QGQNQYTDTLG

>member
-1 MPFSHLRALRPIL
+1 MAISRWSALRSVL
-14 FGGVAIF
+14 FSTAAVL
-21 SINAAAAAQAAAQD
+21 SINAAAAAQD
-35 AQISLQEQ
+35 AKLSLQAQ

-51 VAQRTGESILFTP
+51 VAQKTGESILFTP
-64 ESVEGLRA
+64 ESVEGLKA

-77 QMSAQQAVSML
+77 DMDARKAVSML
-88 TRGTNLE
+88 TAGTDLE
-95 VVSDGTNGLIVRR
+95 VVSDGSSGLIVRR
-108 PFMRRAVEQVP
+108 PFMRRAVEQAP
-119 STVGG
+119 QTAG
-124 GAAAPVESVVVN
+124 GAPAPVEAVVVN
-136 GFKASLEKALDQKR
+136 GFKASLEKALDLKR
-150 NALDSSDSILAEDI
+150 TALDSSDSILAEDI

-195 VRGLSPEFTRVRI
+195 VRGLSPSFTRVRI

-221 VQGTNRGR
+221 VQGTNRSR

-258 LGATVDLTTGHPFD
+258 LGATIDLTTGHPFD
-272 HQGFLFT
+272 HQGFMFT

-290 GSGNPRVAAVV
+290 HSGNPRVAAVI
-301 SDTFLGG
+301 SDTFLNG
-308 KVGVL
+308 KVGIL
-313 FSAAFSVRNTLEE
+313 FSAAFGVRNTLEE

-331 RFQNDNTPQNATH
+331 RFQNDNTPQSATH
-344 SNPAIGGC
+344 AAPGIVGC
-352 NATTLPSGAGT
+352 PS
-363 PVLVNGASDTCS
+363 PCS
-375 QSQRFLSVN
+375 TAQRLLSVN
-384 GLSNAATPAGGTAT
+384 GATSGTD
-398 EYDIVNEAYRPRFA
+398 YDAVNEAFRPRFA

-418 NHEKRIGLTNSIQWQ
+418 NHEKRLGLTNSIQWQ

-438 LLTIDSLY
+438 LLTIDTLY
-446 ANYQMQRQEEY
+446 ASYQVQRQEEY

-469 TSSLGGT
+469 TSALGGT

-489 TSYTLDSVHNNLT
+489 TAFTLDPVRNNLN
-502 ALTANGV
+502 AMTANGV

-521 SRFGQVTADLSH
+521 SRFAQTTADFSH
-533 SFSQDFKVHALAGW
+533 SFSKDFKVHALAGW

-552 QEPIETTLT
+552 QEPVETTLT
-561 YDYNGGQAANGTWL
+561 YDYNGGQSGANFL

-583 YFGYSAMPALKY
+583 YNGFSSMPTLKY
-595 GSAADSSGNVTGL
+595 GSAADSNGNVTSL

-620 EANYNSF
+620 EANFNSF
-627 RTVSADAEYHPFDWL
+627 RTVSGDAEYQAFDWL
-642 KVSGGIDYK
+642 KLSGGIDYK
-651 NYGYRTVS
+651 NYGFRTVS

-672 NIPADIRAADLTQF
+672 NIPADIRAANLTQY
-686 SQLVTLRGIDLPAG
+686 SQLATLRGIDLPAG
-700 VGTSW
+700 SGTSW
-705 MVPNINAFNSKFDIW
+705 MIPDINAFNKQFDIFS
-720 NPTAENGAFK
+720 PTAENGTFK

-748 GFWLQFDWDAKF
+748 GFWVQADWDAHF
-760 YGVPFRGNVGGRY
+760 YGVPFRGNIGGRY
-773 VQTDSESLGYSYNS
+773 VETNSESVGFSYDA

-797 TQSYHNFLPAL
+797 KQNYHNFLPAL
-808 NAVLEPA
+808 NAILEPA

-826 TLTRPGLQSM
+826 TLTRPGLTSM

-850 VTTGNPLLKPYTS
+850 VTVGNPLLKPFTS
-863 KNVDLSF
+863 KNADLSF
-870 EWYYDKG
+870 EWYYHKG

-888 LDTFIQTITSQV
+888 IDTLIQTITSQV
-900 PFAGNTA
+900 PYAGNA
-907 GLPVSLV
+907 QGLPVSLV

-935 QPINSKGSPL
+935 QPVNSKGSPL
-945 YGAEINWQQPF
+945 YGMEINWQQPF

-965 FGVLANA
+965 FGVLGNV

-990 YADLNNLSRTSF
+990 YADLTELSRTSA
-1002 NATFYYDDSVFQARI
+1002 NGTLYYDDGVFQARI

-1031 GSLNDQLITA
+1031 GSLNDQLINA
-1041 PTFNLDFSS
+1041 PTFNVDFSS
-1050 SYKLDD
+1050 SYKFND

-1069 QGQNQYTDSIG
+1069 QGQNQYADSIG